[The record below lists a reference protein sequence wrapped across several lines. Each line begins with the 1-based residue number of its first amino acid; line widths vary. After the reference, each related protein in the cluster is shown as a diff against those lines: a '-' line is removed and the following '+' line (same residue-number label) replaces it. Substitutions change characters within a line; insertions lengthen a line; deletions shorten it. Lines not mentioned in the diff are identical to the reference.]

1 MYREKFDYL
10 VFGAN
15 GQDGFFMTRY
25 LLKKKFKVIA
35 VARKNFLILNKL
47 NLNHK
52 KSLKILNL
60 KEYNK
65 KNYFEIFKNLKVK
78 KIFFF
83 AGFSKI
89 PENEIEKKKCLEG
102 NFKII
107 RSFLEFI
114 DQYKS
119 SLKVL
124 YISSSEIY
132 GSKQKKKRN
141 ENSLIKPENFYGE
154 CKSRTQKLII
164 KLRKE
169 KSLFISSA
177 IAYNHESI
185 LTPQNHLIPNLVGK
199 FVNCKDKIIK
209 IFNPNEFRNIS
220 HVYDFLPIFKKI
232 LDLEKPNDF
241 IMANDINYKIID
253 IVKIIN
259 KNFYSNKFKIKVQ
272 RNKKISISRK
282 ADNKKIKK
290 LFNYEPRYD
299 IYKILKRFFSYK
311 KKYA

>member
-65 KNYFEIFKNLKVK
+65 KNYFEIFKNLNVK

-132 GSKQKKKRN
+132 GSKQKKK
-141 ENSLIKPENFYGE
+141 EM
-154 CKSRTQKLII
+154 
-164 KLRKE
+164 
-169 KSLFISSA
+169 
-177 IAYNHESI
+177 
-185 LTPQNHLIPNLVGK
+185 
-199 FVNCKDKIIK
+199 
-209 IFNPNEFRNIS
+209 
-220 HVYDFLPIFKKI
+220 KI
-232 LDLEKPNDF
+232 L
-241 IMANDINYKIID
+241 
-253 IVKIIN
+253 
-259 KNFYSNKFKIKVQ
+259 
-272 RNKKISISRK
+272 
-282 ADNKKIKK
+282 
-290 LFNYEPRYD
+290 
-299 IYKILKRFFSYK
+299 
-311 KKYA
+311 

>member
-65 KNYFEIFKNLKVK
+65 KNYFEIFKNLNVK